1 MTDSMIPYSFVP
13 GTKAKASEVNAN
25 FSALAEVINKNSSFT
40 TNKINETV
48 EQINNSLEYKAD
60 KTELITEHTI
70 TEEQTNL
77 NDYKTKGTY
86 IFSSSYIPLNVP
98 KNSAGILIVVGEE
111 ASEIK
116 QIWICNGSNP
126 MIYTREYL
134 NSSWNS
140 WNSVYGIYSPLNGGT
155 RGYIKLPTGVII
167 QWGLLASANV
177 TFPVAFNVASSV
189 VFSKAGYGS
198 SNERSDTGLTS
209 QTLTGFAIGTG
220 GVFSSMN
227 WIAIGI

>member
-1 MTDSMIPYSFVP
+1 MTDSMIPYSFIP

-25 FSALAEVINKNSSFT
+25 FSALAQVISQNAAFT
-40 TNKINETV
+40 TNKITETV
-48 EQINNSLEYKAD
+48 EQINGLLDNKAD

-111 ASEIK
+111 TSEIK

-126 MIYTREYL
+126 MIYTREYI
-134 NSSWNS
+134 NSSWND
-140 WNSVYGIYSPLNGGT
+140 WNSVYGIYHLASNGST
-155 RGYIKLPTGVII
+155 GYIKLPTGVIL
-167 QWGLLASANV
+167 QWGLIAPASV
-177 TFPVAFNVASSV
+177 TFPIAFQGASSI

-198 SNERSDTGLTS
+198 SYERSDTGIIEH
-209 QTLTGFAIGTG
+209 TLTGFKVGTAGVFNCMNWFAIG
-220 GVFSSMN
+220 V
-227 WIAIGI
+227 